1 MGYIFSRVI
10 PYLIGAACAVELD
23 RVVDLQTLQVPVAVV
38 VVLCAIGMLIPNKRS
53 A

>member
-1 MGYIFSRVI
+1 MQYLCARVI
-10 PYLIGAACAVELD
+10 PYLIGASCAVELD

-38 VVLCAIGMLIPNKRS
+38 VVLCGVGMLIPNKRS

>member
-10 PYLIGAACAVELD
+10 PYLIGASCAVELD
-23 RVVDLQTLQVPVAVV
+23 RVVDLQTLQVPVAVL